1 MNRREKKKK
10 KKKLQWELK
19 NKTKQFLLLVRT
31 LFTDV
36 RSLNSIISKHD
47 IDPKIPKLKMQIT
60 PL

>member
-10 KKKLQWELK
+10 KKKLQWESK
-19 NKTKQFLLLVRT
+19 NKIKQFLLLVRA

-47 IDPKIPKLKMQIT
+47 MTLKIPKLEMQIT